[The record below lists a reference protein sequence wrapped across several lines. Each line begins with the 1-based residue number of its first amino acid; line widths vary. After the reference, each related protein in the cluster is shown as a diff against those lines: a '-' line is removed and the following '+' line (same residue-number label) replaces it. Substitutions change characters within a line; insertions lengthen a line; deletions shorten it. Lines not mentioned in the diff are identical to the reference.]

1 MKSHIAIL
9 VILTLSKPDR
19 WLLLRA
25 RGELRQWGRRGTA
38 IVVVEVL
45 LMVEVLL
52 TMTGERRARRRGKES
67 QFRKSEH
74 EALFAGIDLVIL
86 AINDN

>member
-1 MKSHIAIL
+1 MKSHMAIL

-38 IVVVEVL
+38 IVV
-45 LMVEVLL
+45 VEVLL